1 MAGALVARQ
10 PSFLAREEWKTI
22 PWSAGTTK
30 KDILHHL
37 LDLAADI
44 PGLLALSDAFKE
56 AQITS
61 VMGTQELAVK
71 QSTLWNGIGEL
82 TNRFYQWYEDFVL
95 ACPDGPPQEAE
106 QEADQGFPIFQR
118 RDLRTGATFTP
129 TRFTYPNL
137 LLAQTVCVY
146 YAMRLILSSIDN
158 RPQDG
163 VSPLEQYDLGCGI
176 CRSLEYYIL
185 TAPGNMINRLAFPT
199 RVAWEAFPDGGP
211 ERRFMVEVLHLV
223 ERRHALGLWGSAM
236 PELSTK
242 GSSSLSTG
250 TP

>member
-1 MAGALVARQ
+1 MAARQ

-30 KDILHHL
+30 KDILHHM
-37 LDLAADI
+37 LDLATEV

-56 AQITS
+56 AKITS
-61 VMGTQELAVK
+61 IMGTQEMAVK

-82 TNRFYQWYEDFVL
+82 TARFHQWYEEHVV
-95 ACPDGPPQEAE
+95 AYPDGPPQEAE
-106 QEADQGFPIFQR
+106 QQADQGFPVFQR
-118 RDLRTGATFTP
+118 RDLRTGATFIP

-137 LLAQTVCVY
+137 LLAQTMCVY
-146 YAMRLILSSIDN
+146 YAVRLILSSIDT
-158 RPQDG
+158 RPHDR
-163 VSPLEQYDLGCGI
+163 VSPMEQYDLGCGI

-211 ERRFMVEVLHLV
+211 ERRFMMEVLQLV
-223 ERRHALGLWGSAM
+223 EKRHALGLWGSAM
-236 PELSTK
+236 PELSTRE
-242 GSSSLSTG
+242 SSPLNTAS
-250 TP
+250 P